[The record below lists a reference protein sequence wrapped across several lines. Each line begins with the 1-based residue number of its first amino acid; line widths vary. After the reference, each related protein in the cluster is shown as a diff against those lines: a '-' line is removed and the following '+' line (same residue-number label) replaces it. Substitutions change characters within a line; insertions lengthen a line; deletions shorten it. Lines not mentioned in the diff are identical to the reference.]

1 MLNPITYTED
11 VVRDFLRYQLT
22 TYGFA
27 DTRLHGQL
35 RSLLSL
41 EETRN
46 TPLMKG
52 PFVSLS
58 RAFRQGASIDAL
70 VDEGVL
76 HPHFR
81 TLAPHPFVRG
91 HQEAAF
97 RSIREGKTTLV
108 ATGTGSGKTECFLY
122 PIISHALGLR
132 DQNVP
137 PGVTAVIVYPMNALA
152 ADQLKRLRELLAGS
166 GVTFGMYVGW
176 TPELRTEVKGHR
188 LADGASHADWVAE
201 QKKAQERKDPL
212 PVMPPEERGSR
223 EEMRA
228 SPPRI
233 LLTNVKQLELLLT
246 RQTDIELFDRSQL
259 KYLVFDE
266 AHTFSGAIG
275 AESAVLIRR
284 LRTFCGKSEDDVIG
298 VATSATIADPVSGVE
313 AGREFAS
320 RFFGIEP
327 GRVALIGEA
336 YEADDWAPVRTLT
349 GPLPGDPSAQLAN
362 VLEVVRGV
370 EGPSPDPAAVK
381 ALTAVV
387 RSVTGSKLDG
397 GKWPRGLEELY
408 DVLAQSELV
417 YQIAEALARP
427 QPLDGLVETLKAR
440 VGRDVPQEEVLVW
453 LALGSI
459 ARRGGRP
466 LLRPVVHVF
475 VRGMAGAVVTFPMES
490 AGPRLWLSAADAD
503 AAGAVGK
510 RLPILTCTT
519 CAQHYLAHRVED
531 LDFTEKAPGG
541 GKAVEGGRYW
551 EALDDPKRGTRV
563 LLLDRVAGEEED
575 AGGDD
580 DPPTGTATMFLCRTC
595 GALHQVGL
603 KGCLGCGRSEPLVEV
618 LAVRQDARNPGELRK
633 CVACKAMGRMV
644 RGRFREPARPVRAVA
659 VSDIHVL
666 AQNMLHRAERPRLL
680 VFADNR
686 QDAAFQAG
694 WMQDHARRYH
704 LRGLMWQHIAEGR
717 ISVGDLVARLD
728 ARLDQDDPLSQ
739 ALLPEVWN
747 AERKAPASD
756 AHELERKVFLRMQ
769 VLREVAVGL
778 RQRIGLEPWGR
789 LEVTYLGL
797 DIGLPFI
804 EKWSEQIGCT
814 PLELTEG
821 VALLLDIARR
831 SGALYDNDTMIYTR
845 RFDHGTRPVQRGYIP
860 EMQGLPKALKLQRE
874 DGDKDHLSQ
883 WLGRSLTRAKQ
894 VVKAWGVEGEAAN
907 ELLSEL
913 WLMLSRDLKII
924 VPVTLAWANGG
935 AIPGCVGAYQV
946 DVDRLKLGRRSGR
959 WRCDTCRRTQLR
971 SGPKASCVQWRCS
984 GKVRF
989 ENEDPD
995 DYDLRVIDEGFRL
1008 IRPREHSAQVPAD
1021 RRADYE
1027 NWFKNEN
1034 IEVVNTLVSTPTLEL
1049 GVDIG
1054 ALDAVLMRNV
1064 PPLPAN
1070 YWQRAGRAGR
1080 RHRMSVNVT
1089 YAHARSHDRAYFED
1103 PLKLLGGA
1111 IAPPRFNLKNPLM
1124 LRKHVHATVLTV
1136 LHQGAR
1142 PGSGLDEAA
1151 RAETAAILERCF
1163 PRHVKTWLFD
1173 EQNHV
1178 RTRPYDVS
1186 SLTSALARHRRT
1198 IDAHLASTFLNWPE
1212 ADREVAT
1219 PEVLTRFVDE
1229 MGTMLADVVRR
1240 LESRLKWA
1248 MDQLERLRQLAKLK
1262 GTLDPEEEALRT
1274 RAEALINKLKGRI
1287 TRRSQDA
1294 EGYDDTYTMA
1304 VLAAEGFLPGYGL
1317 DGGGVMGFFEA
1328 PRFSHLR
1335 DFELRRP
1342 PALALREYVPGNM
1355 IYANGH
1361 TFTARTFRFP
1371 PDKPTAFS
1379 VDREAEAVRE
1389 KGLGGQVV
1397 AGLNQ
1402 SAVVDAMQVSD
1413 CDLPNMAQISDE
1425 EETRFQLPVSVFGYA
1440 KDRHAGGHRYQWG
1453 AREVQIRRQQHLR
1466 LVNVGAT
1473 SEVRAGRLG
1482 YPVCLVCGLARSPF
1496 ASDAELKHF
1505 EERHTERCGRKPG
1518 RLGFYSDV
1526 IADCVMIQG
1535 CQNKR
1540 EAWSVGEALKQGA
1553 ADVLD
1558 MQREDLV
1565 ALVLGLPGESNV
1577 DLVIYDPMPGGSGLL
1592 DQILERW
1599 DEVCAAARSIVEG
1612 CPGSCGVSC
1621 IDCLRHYRN
1630 QWAHDHLDRHLAA
1643 NCLTS
1648 WGSELEDGHPIPPR
1662 MEQVK
1667 SDQQPIGK
1675 PAERL
1680 QGMFARAG
1688 FPSPK
1693 PEFRIDLGYPLKHTD
1708 VDFFFE
1714 DPTQRSE
1721 GVCVYVDGL
1730 SAAIH
1735 GNAEQ
1740 RTRDAQIREE
1750 LQNRDY
1756 VVVVIAATE
1765 IDDQDVLAGLMGRIA
1780 RHLLGKESAA
1790 QIRQNRSWYQQ
1801 ADDEPIV

>member
-35 RSLLSL
+35 RTLLSL

-58 RAFRQGASIDAL
+58 RAFQQGASIDEL
-70 VDEGVL
+70 VGEGIL

-81 TLAPHPFVRG
+81 TLAPYPYVRG

-97 RSIREGKTTLV
+97 RSIHAGKTTLV
-108 ATGTGSGKTECFLY
+108 ATGTGSGKTESFLY
-122 PIISHALGLR
+122 PIVSHALKLR

-137 PGVTAVIVYPMNALA
+137 PGITAVIVYPMNALA

-166 GVTFGMYVGW
+166 GITFGMYVGW
-176 TPELRTEVKGHR
+176 TPERRTDARGLR
-188 LADGASHADWVAE
+188 LPAGASHADWLAAE
-201 QKKAQERKDPL
+201 QQAQANKAPL
-212 PVMPPEERGSR
+212 PVFPPEERASR

-259 KYLVFDE
+259 RFLVFDE

-284 LRTFCGKSEDDVIG
+284 LRTFCGKTEDEVVG
-298 VATSATIADPVSGVE
+298 VATSATIADPVRGVE
-313 AGREFAS
+313 AGREFAG
-320 RFFGIEP
+320 RFFGVDP
-327 GRVALIGEA
+327 SRVALIGEA
-336 YEADDWAPVRTLT
+336 YEADDWAAVRVPAGALPGDPAVQLATVLDAVRAVEGPAPDDGAVRSLIAVVRTLT
-349 GPLPGDPSAQLAN
+349 GKRIDAARWAEDLYSAL
-362 VLEVVRGV
+362 
-370 EGPSPDPAAVK
+370 S
-381 ALTAVV
+381 
-387 RSVTGSKLDG
+387 
-397 GKWPRGLEELY
+397 
-408 DVLAQSELV
+408 QSELV
-417 YQIAEALARP
+417 YRIAEALARP
-427 QPLDGLVETLKAR
+427 RPLSELVKVLGEK
-440 VGRDVPQEEVLVW
+440 VGREVPQEEILVW

-475 VRGMAGAVVTFPMES
+475 VRGMAGAVVTFPLS
-490 AGPRLWLSAADAD
+490 SSGAGGPRLWLSAADAD
-503 AAGAVGK
+503 AAGEVGK
-510 RLPILTCTT
+510 RLPVLTCTT
-519 CAQHYLAHRVED
+519 CAQHYLVHRVED
-531 LDFTEKAPGG
+531 LQFTERAPGG
-541 GKAVEGGRYW
+541 GRAVDGGRYW
-551 EALDDPKRGTRV
+551 EALDDPQRGTRV
-563 LLLDRVAGEEED
+563 LLLDRLAAEEED
-575 AGGDD
+575 QDSDD
-580 DPPTGTATMFLCRTC
+580 DEPPTGTATMFMCRTC
-595 GALHQVGL
+595 GALHL
-603 KGCLGCGRSEPLVEV
+603 DAKRGCLGCGRAEPLVEV
-618 LAVRQDARNPGELRK
+618 LAVRQDARSPGVLRK
-633 CVACKAMGRMV
+633 CVACKATGRMV
-644 RGRFREPARPVRAVA
+644 RGAYREPARPVRAIG

-666 AQNMLHRAERPRLL
+666 AQNMLHRAQRKRLL

-704 LRGLMWQHIAEGR
+704 LRGLMWRHLEGGSSS
-717 ISVGDLVARLD
+717 IGDLVARLD
-728 ARLDQDDPLSQ
+728 AQLDADDSLSQ

-756 AHELERKVFLRMQ
+756 AHERERKAFLRIQ

-789 LEVTYLGL
+789 LEVSYLGL
-797 DIGLPFI
+797 EPELPFLQ
-804 EKWSEQIGCT
+804 KWASRLGCS
-814 PLELTEG
+814 PAELKDG

-831 SGALYDNDTMIYTR
+831 SGALYDCDTLIYTR
-845 RFDHGTRPVQRGYIP
+845 RFDRGTRLVQRGYIP
-860 EMQGLPKALKLQRE
+860 EMQGPPKAFKLQRE

-894 VVKAWGVEGEAAN
+894 IVKSWGAEGDVAN
-907 ELLSEL
+907 ELLTEL
-913 WLMLSRDLKII
+913 WVVLVRDLKLL

-935 AIPGCVGAYQV
+935 AIAGCVGAHQV
-946 DVDRLKLGRRSGR
+946 DADRLKLARRSGR
-959 WRCDTCRRTQLR
+959 WRCDTCRRVQLR
-971 SGPKASCVQWRCS
+971 GGPNAACVQWRCD
-984 GKVRF
+984 GKVHL
-989 ENEDPD
+989 ESEDPD
-995 DYDLRVIDEGFRL
+995 DYDLRVIDEAFWL

-1021 RRADYE
+1021 RRAEYE
-1027 NWFKNEN
+1027 NLFKNEHV
-1034 IEVVNTLVSTPTLEL
+1034 EVVNTLVSTPTLEL

-1089 YAHARSHDRAYFED
+1089 YAHPRSHDRAYFED

-1124 LRKHVHATVLTV
+1124 VRKHVHAAVLTV
-1136 LHQGAR
+1136 LFQVAR
-1142 PGSGLDEAA
+1142 PGSGVSDEV
-1151 RAETAAILERCF
+1151 RAEAAAILERCF
-1163 PRHVKTWLFD
+1163 PHQVRSWLFD
-1173 EQNHV
+1173 AENNI
-1178 RTRPYDVS
+1178 RTGPYDVS
-1186 SLTSALARHRRT
+1186 SLAAAITRHRKT
-1198 IDAHLASTFLNWPE
+1198 IEAHLRAVFLKWPD
-1212 ADREVAT
+1212 ADREVAST
-1219 PEVLTRFVDE
+1219 ETINAFLDE
-1229 MGTMLADVVRR
+1229 MPTTLAEVVRR
-1240 LESRLKWA
+1240 LEARLRWAMQQLSRLRS
-1248 MDQLERLRQLAKLK
+1248 LSERK
-1262 GTLDPEEEALRT
+1262 GTLDPDEAALRT
-1274 RAEALINKLKGRI
+1274 RAELLINKLKGRVA
-1287 TRRSQDA
+1287 RRSQDA
-1294 EGYDDTYTMA
+1294 EGYDDTNTMA

-1328 PRFSHLR
+1328 PRFSWLR

-1342 PALALREYVPGNM
+1342 PSMALREYVPGNM

-1371 PDKPTAFS
+1371 PDQPTTFA

-1389 KGLGGQVV
+1389 KGLGGQGAQAV
-1397 AGLNQ
+1397 AGVGQ
-1402 SAVVDAMQVSD
+1402 GAVVDAMPVSD
-1413 CDLPNMAQISDE
+1413 CDLPNMSQISDE
-1425 EETRFQLPVSVFGYA
+1425 EETRFQLPVSVFGHA
-1440 KDRHAGGHRYQWG
+1440 KDRHAGGDSYRWG
-1453 AREVQIRRQQHLR
+1453 AREVQLRRQQHLR
-1466 LVNVGAT
+1466 LVNVGAA

-1496 ASDAELKHF
+1496 ASDAELKNF

-1518 RLGFYSDV
+1518 RIGFHSDV
-1526 IADCVMIQG
+1526 IADALMIQG
-1535 CQNKR
+1535 CQGKR
-1540 EAWSVGEALKQGA
+1540 EAWSVGEALRQGA

-1558 MQREDLV
+1558 MEREDLV
-1565 ALVLGLPGESNV
+1565 GLVLGLAGETSV

-1592 DQILERW
+1592 DQIVERW
-1599 DEVCAAARSIVEG
+1599 AEVCTAARSIVEG
-1612 CPGSCGVSC
+1612 CPGGCGVSC

-1643 NCLTS
+1643 DCFS
-1648 WGSELEDGHPIPPR
+1648 AWGDVLEVGHPIPPR
-1662 MEQVK
+1662 MDLAK
-1667 SDQQPIGK
+1667 SEHQPIGK

-1680 QGMFARAG
+1680 QKMFERAG
-1688 FPSPK
+1688 FPAPK
-1693 PEFRIDLGYPLKHTD
+1693 AELRIDLGKPLNYTD

-1714 DPTQRSE
+1714 DPSGRTE
-1721 GVCVYVDGL
+1721 GVCVYIDGL

-1740 RTRDAQIREE
+1740 QKRDALIRDE
-1750 LQNRDY
+1750 LRNREY
-1756 VVVVIAATE
+1756 EVVAIAASE
-1765 IDDQDVLAGLMGRIA
+1765 VGELEVLAGHLAKIARKLMGPERA
-1780 RHLLGKESAA
+1780 KELRAD
-1790 QIRQNRSWYQQ
+1790 RSWFT
-1801 ADDEPIV
+1801 ASD

>member
-27 DTRLHGQL
+27 DARLHGQL
-35 RSLLSL
+35 RTLLSL

-58 RAFRQGASIDAL
+58 RAFQQGASIEAL
-70 VDEGVL
+70 VNEGIL

-81 TLAPHPFVRG
+81 TLAPYPFVRG

-97 RSIREGKTTLV
+97 RAIQAGRTTLV

-132 DQNVP
+132 DQNVA
-137 PGVTAVIVYPMNALA
+137 PGITAVIVYPMNALA

-176 TPELRTEVKGHR
+176 TPERRTDARGHR
-188 LADGASHADWVAE
+188 LPAGATHADWLAADRD
-201 QKKAQERKDPL
+201 AQARRDPL
-212 PVMPPEERGSR
+212 PVFPPEERVSR

-246 RQTDIELFDRSQL
+246 RQTDIELFDHSQL
-259 KYLVFDE
+259 KFLVFDE

-284 LRTFCGKSEDDVIG
+284 LRAFCGKAETEVVG

-313 AGREFAS
+313 AGREFAG
-320 RFFGIEP
+320 RFFGVEP
-327 GRVALIGEA
+327 AGVALIGEA
-336 YEADDWAPVRTLT
+336 YEADDWASVRTLA
-349 GPLPGDPSAQLAN
+349 GALPGDPAAQLAN

-370 EGPSPDPAAVK
+370 EGPEPDAGAVK
-381 ALTAVV
+381 ALIAVV
-387 RSVTGSKLDG
+387 RSVTGRKIDG
-397 GKWPRGLEELY
+397 TNWPRGLEDLY
-408 DVLAQSELV
+408 EVLAQSELV
-417 YQIAEALARP
+417 YQIAEALAQP
-427 QPLDGLVETLKAR
+427 QPLAGLVKALGER
-440 VGRDVPQEEVLVW
+440 IGRDVPQEEVLVW

-475 VRGMAGAVVTFPMES
+475 VRGMAGAVVTFPLES

-503 AAGAVGK
+503 EAAAPGR
-510 RLPILTCTT
+510 RLPVLTCTT
-519 CAQHYLAHRVED
+519 CAQHYLVHRVED
-531 LDFTEKAPGG
+531 LQFTDRTPGG
-541 GKAVEGGRYW
+541 GRAVDGGRYW
-551 EALDDPKRGTRV
+551 EALDDPQRGTRV

-575 AGGDD
+575 LSGDD
-580 DPPTGTATMFLCRTC
+580 DEPPTGTATLFLCRTC
-595 GALHQVGL
+595 GALHL
-603 KGCLGCGRSEPLVEV
+603 TARSGCLGCSRVEPLVEV
-618 LAVRQDARNPGELRK
+618 LAVRQDARSPGVLRK

-644 RGRFREPARPVRAVA
+644 RGGYREPARPVRAVG

-694 WMQDHARRYH
+694 WMQDHARRYR
-704 LRGLMWQHIAEGR
+704 LRGLMWEQLGSGG
-717 ISVGDLVARLD
+717 ISVGDLVSRLD
-728 ARLDQDDPLSQ
+728 ALLNADDSLSQ

-756 AHELERKVFLRMQ
+756 AHERERKAFLRIQ

-789 LEVTYLGL
+789 LGVSYLGL
-797 DIGLPFI
+797 APELPVI
-804 EKWSEQIGCT
+804 TKWAATLGCT
-814 PLELTEG
+814 AAELTEG
-821 VALLLDIARR
+821 VALLLDIGRR
-831 SGALYDNDTMIYTR
+831 SGALYDSDTMIYTR
-845 RFDHGTRPVQRGYIP
+845 RFDQGTRPVQRGYVP

-894 VVKAWGVEGEAAN
+894 ILKAWGAEGDVAN
-907 ELLSEL
+907 QLLTEL
-913 WLMLSRDLKII
+913 WLALARDLKVL

-935 AIPGCVGAYQV
+935 AIPGCVGAHQV
-946 DVDRLKLGRRSGR
+946 DVDRLKLARRSGR
-959 WRCDTCRRTQLR
+959 WRCDTCRRSQLR
-971 SGPKASCVQWRCS
+971 CGPNAACVQWRCD

-995 DYDLRVIDEGFRL
+995 DYDLRVIDESFRL
-1008 IRPREHSAQVPAD
+1008 IRPREHSAQVPAE
-1021 RRADYE
+1021 RRAEYE
-1027 NWFKNEN
+1027 NLFKNEN
-1034 IEVVNTLVSTPTLEL
+1034 VEVVNTLVSTPTLEL

-1089 YAHARSHDRAYFED
+1089 YAHPRSHDRAYFDD

-1124 LRKHVHATVLTV
+1124 VRKHVHAAVLTV
-1136 LHQGAR
+1136 LHQVAR
-1142 PGSGLDEAA
+1142 PGSGASDEV
-1151 RAETAAILERCF
+1151 RAEIAAILERCF
-1163 PRHVKTWLFD
+1163 PHHVKTWLFD
-1173 EQNHV
+1173 ADNNV
-1178 RTRPYDVS
+1178 RTGPYDVS
-1186 SLTSALARHRRT
+1186 ALAAAITRQRAM
-1198 IDAHLASTFLNWPE
+1198 IDAHMTAIFLRWPD
-1212 ADREVAT
+1212 ADREVASVET
-1219 PEVLTRFVDE
+1219 LKAFLDE
-1229 MGTMLADVVRR
+1229 MPLMLGEVVRR
-1240 LESRLKWA
+1240 LEARLQWAMAQLSRLRVLA
-1248 MDQLERLRQLAKLK
+1248 ERK
-1262 GTLDPEEEALRT
+1262 GTLDPDEGALRT
-1274 RAEALINKLKGRI
+1274 RAEGLINKLKGRVA
-1287 TRRSQDA
+1287 RRSQDA
-1294 EGYDDTYTMA
+1294 EGFDDTYTMA

-1328 PRFSHLR
+1328 PKFSWLR

-1342 PALALREYVPGNM
+1342 TAMALREYVPGNM

-1371 PDKPTAFS
+1371 PDQPTTFA

-1389 KGLGGQVV
+1389 KGIGGQAV
-1397 AGLNQ
+1397 AGLSQ
-1402 SAVVDAMQVSD
+1402 SAVVDAMPVSD
-1413 CDLPNMAQISDE
+1413 CDLPNMSQISDE
-1425 EETRFQLPVSVFGYA
+1425 EETRFQLPVSVFGHA
-1440 KDRHAGGHRYQWG
+1440 KDRHAGGDSYRWG
-1453 AREVQIRRQQHLR
+1453 AREVQLRRQQHLR
-1466 LVNVGAT
+1466 LVNVGAA
-1473 SEVRAGRLG
+1473 SEVRLGRLG

-1496 ASDAELKHF
+1496 ASDAELKNF

-1526 IADCVMIQG
+1526 IADSLMIQG

-1565 ALVLGLPGESNV
+1565 ALVLGLTGETSV

-1592 DQILERW
+1592 DQIIERW
-1599 DEVCAAARSIVEG
+1599 DEVCAAARRIVEG
-1612 CPGSCGVSC
+1612 CPASCGVSC

-1630 QWAHDHLDRHLAA
+1630 QWAHDYLDRHLAA
-1643 NCLTS
+1643 ECFVA
-1648 WGSELEDGHPIPPR
+1648 WGDRLEVGHPIPPR
-1662 MEQVK
+1662 MDLAK
-1667 SDQQPIGK
+1667 SVRPPVGR

-1680 QGMFARAG
+1680 QEMFARAG
-1688 FPSPK
+1688 FPGPK
-1693 PEFRIDLGYPLKHTD
+1693 AEHRIDLGRPLSYTE
-1708 VDFFFE
+1708 VDFFFD
-1714 DPTQRSE
+1714 DPSGRSE
-1721 GVCVYVDGL
+1721 GVCVYIDGL
-1730 SAAIH
+1730 STAIH

-1740 RTRDAQIREE
+1740 QRRDALIREE
-1750 LQNRDY
+1750 LRNREY
-1756 VVVVIAATE
+1756 EVVVIAATE
-1765 IDDQDVLAGLMGRIA
+1765 IDDQDVLAGHLARIA
-1780 RHLLGKESAA
+1780 RKLLGRERADQVRSD
-1790 QIRQNRSWYQQ
+1790 RSWWSSH
-1801 ADDEPIV
+1801 